1 MRKITMLVALVLISA
16 ITFAQVTKQNAS
28 ALKAVKSQIK
38 GQVPS
43 NAKAIV
49 DSLRYDGD
57 NNDGIGTGG
66 AASFG
71 VYAYFPASYTAAHHT
86 AGNTI
91 TSVKLFI
98 NGATD
103 LTSATVKIYS
113 DQGVTELASK
123 VFTAVEGWNEVV
135 LTTPLAIP
143 TTDMY
148 IGYDVVATAGYPAG
162 IDGGTV
168 AIPNGNWMLFNGSWS
183 HLTDLLA
190 TATGSWNIRAMVDG
204 TALTTPVATV
214 TPDAWAAGDVIVG
227 ASLTSST
234 IALQNVGAGT
244 LTVSGISGISA
255 PFTTTLNPAT
265 VSLTGGQ
272 AATFTVTYAPTAA
285 GAANQTL
292 TITTNAGPVTVALT
306 GNGIVCNGVSTFP
319 WSEGFEGGALPSC
332 WTSIDADGDADVWT
346 FESTGY
352 APHNGSFS
360 AVSASYNSVALTPDN
375 YLVTPKMAINSADLK
390 LHFFAAAQD
399 IDWAAEH
406 YSVMVSTTGTATTD
420 FTEIFNETLSDTA
433 YHQITLPLTAYNGQ
447 QIYVAFRHWNV
458 TNMFTMKIDD
468 ISIDNLS
475 GINEV
480 KESNIVSVFPNPAKD
495 KLFIDAKN
503 INSIEVYN
511 LTGARVASYGNQNS
525 INISSLAQGTYLVK
539 VITDAKVSTQKINI
553 VR

>member
-1 MRKITMLVALVLISA
+1 MLVALVLISA
-16 ITFAQVTKQNAS
+16 ITFAQVTKQNATV
-28 ALKAVKSQIK
+28 LKAVKSQIK

-43 NAKAIV
+43 NAKAVV

-57 NNDGIGTGG
+57 NADGIGTGA

-123 VFTAVEGWNEVV
+123 VFTPAEGWNEVV

-143 TTDMY
+143 ATDMY
-148 IGYDVVATAGYPAG
+148 IGYDMVATAGYPAG
-162 IDGGTV
+162 LDGATV
-168 AIPNGNWMLFNGSWS
+168 AIPNANWIIFNGAWS
-183 HLTDLLA
+183 HVTDLSA
-190 TATGSWNIRAMVDG
+190 TITGSWNIRAMVDG

-227 ASLTSST
+227 GTVTSST

-306 GNGIVCNGVSTFP
+306 GNGVVCNGVSTFP

-352 APHNGSFS
+352 VPHSGSFS

-375 YLVTPKMAINSADLK
+375 YLVTPKMTINSADLK